1 MTASGLAFDTQ
12 TITLPANTPYTLT
25 FDNEDSGVPH
35 DIAIFPDASAT
46 NPLFTGD
53 IVIGVKT
60 VQYPIP
66 ALKPGTYYFHCDVHP
81 DMNGSVTVG

>member
-1 MTASGLAFDTQ
+1 M
-12 TITLPANTPYTLT
+12 
-25 FDNEDSGVPH
+25 PH

-46 NPLFTGD
+46 NPLFTGG
-53 IVIGVKT
+53 IVIGVQT
-60 VQYPIP
+60 VPYHIP